1 MDIFQFYSKSP
12 DSVPGKGT
20 GETLVSESTVY
31 KELQSIKG
39 WRKVLSNFAQTP
51 FQWHDRQWN
60 TVEHAFQASKYETLD
75 PSFFA
80 SFSLDS
86 GSDLAKADGGEAQ
99 RLRKAI
105 KFTKEQEAEWDA
117 RKDDLL
123 AELWLAKFTQNED
136 AKRVLL
142 ATGTAQ
148 LWHVIPRSSVKER
161 WEVLELLRQELR
173 EAQTNAPKQQT
184 EMESAAPKTKS
195 RGRKK
200 ATAVAP
206 EQQVVD
212 RTEEAVA
219 TGIGGLPPPA
229 VLVSDVVVEQEEREP
244 VRPELDQAEV
254 KQSSIRLCPV
264 CNYYLYVVMEDK
276 EQATL
281 IRKCRNCGF
290 HEQDTEGGLV
300 MEMVVQE
307 KSSESY
313 KIQLN
318 EFTHRDPCLP
328 HLRKNISCPNPGC
341 GSNQG
346 KQEPDVIYMKYDPV
360 NMLYIYIC
368 NVDGCGTTWRSRR

>member
-1 MDIFQFYSKSP
+1 MDIFQFYSKSS
-12 DSVPGKGT
+12 DAAPGKGT
-20 GETLVSESTVY
+20 GETLVSDPDLY
-31 KELQSIKG
+31 KELRSLKG

-51 FQWHDRQWN
+51 FQWKDHQWIS
-60 TVEHAFQASKYETLD
+60 VEHAFQAAKYETVD
-75 PSFFA
+75 PEFFL

-86 GSDLAKADGGEAQ
+86 GSDLSKADGSEAQ
-99 RLRKAI
+99 KQRKAI
-105 KFTKEQEAEWDA
+105 KFTKEQQVAWDA
-117 RKDDLL
+117 RKDDLM
-123 AELWLAKFTQNED
+123 AELWLAKFTQNEE

-148 LWHVIPRSSVKER
+148 LWHVTPRPSVKER
-161 WEVLELLRQELR
+161 WELLELLREELR
-173 EAQTNAPKQQT
+173 EAQTNAPKQET
-184 EMESAAPKTKS
+184 EMEAAAPKTKS

-200 ATAVAP
+200 VTAVPP
-206 EQQVVD
+206 EQEVLDV
-212 RTEEAVA
+212 AA
-219 TGIGGLPPPA
+219 TGTGGLPPPA
-229 VLVSDVVVEQEEREP
+229 VLVSDVVVDPEEREP
-244 VRPELDQAEV
+244 LPPPTLEEADS

-264 CNYYLYVVMEDK
+264 CNYYLYLMMDDK

-290 HEQDTEGGLV
+290 QEQDSEGGLV